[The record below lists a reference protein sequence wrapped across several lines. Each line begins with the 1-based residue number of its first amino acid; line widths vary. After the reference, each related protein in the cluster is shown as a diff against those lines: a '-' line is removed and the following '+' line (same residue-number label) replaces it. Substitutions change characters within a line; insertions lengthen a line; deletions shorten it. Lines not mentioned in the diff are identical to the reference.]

1 MATKK
6 RVWRKPVNYTPMSL
20 FVTPEQKAALKALSA
35 KTLIPQQALLRKAI
49 DDLLAQHR
57 KRK

>member
-6 RVWRKPVNYTPMSL
+6 RPWRKPVNFTQLAL
-20 FVTPEQKAALKALSA
+20 FVTPEQKAALKELSA
-35 KTLIPQQALLRKAI
+35 KTLIPQQALLRKAV
-49 DDLLAQHR
+49 DDLLASYQ